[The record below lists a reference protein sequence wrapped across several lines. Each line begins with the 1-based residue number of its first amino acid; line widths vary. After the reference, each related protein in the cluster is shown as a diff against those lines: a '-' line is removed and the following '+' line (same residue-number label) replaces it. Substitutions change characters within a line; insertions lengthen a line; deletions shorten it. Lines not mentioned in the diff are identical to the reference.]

1 MCESVNP
8 FSFHKTL
15 NYAIYKSCGRV
26 SIFGDLGLCCSKESC
41 YYNRGWWTN
50 QKFEVVSYFFYFFG
64 TILFYCNWNSYSLFV
79 LM

>member
-15 NYAIYKSCGRV
+15 NYVIYKSCGRV

-41 YYNRGWWTN
+41 YHNRGWWTN
-50 QKFEVVSYFFYFFG
+50 QKFEVVSYIYIYIYMYIYIFF
-64 TILFYCNWNSYSLFV
+64 WNKLV
-79 LM
+79 LL